1 MRPTFSA
8 AASPKFRRLPLVTL
22 HATAPMLRA
31 ILAAAA
37 VPILV
42 SSAAAQS
49 LSATAEARA
58 LWKSVIGNLNQAADE
73 LPESMYAYRPTPDVR
88 TTGELFAHIAG
99 SQKMYC
105 AMALGDK
112 APDEGDVEKTAKT
125 KAAIVAALKESNAYC
140 ERAYAQSDDKVKA
153 SVDIF
158 GQQRSRYYAL
168 IANASHDG
176 EHYGNIVT
184 YMRLNKLV
192 PPSSRPRTGR

>member
-1 MRPTFSA
+1 
-8 AASPKFRRLPLVTL
+8 
-22 HATAPMLRA
+22 MLRP

-37 VPILV
+37 VPIIV

-49 LSATAEARA
+49 LSATAEART

-73 LPESMYAYRPTPDVR
+73 LPESLYAYRPTPDVR

-105 AMALGDK
+105 ALALGEK

-140 ERAYAQSDDKVKA
+140 ERAYAQPDDKVKA

-158 GQQRSRYYAL
+158 GEQHPRFYAL

-192 PPSSRPRTGR
+192 PPSSRPRAGR

>member
-1 MRPTFSA
+1 
-8 AASPKFRRLPLVTL
+8 
-22 HATAPMLRA
+22 MLRA
-31 ILAAAA
+31 ILATAAI
-37 VPILV
+37 PILV

-49 LSATAEARA
+49 LSATAEART
-58 LWKSVIGNLNQAADE
+58 LWKGIIGNLNQAADE

-88 TTGELFAHIAG
+88 SAGELFAHVAG

-140 ERAYAQSDDKVKA
+140 ERAYAQSDDKVNGP
-153 SVDIF
+153 VDIF
-158 GQQRSRYYAL
+158 GQQHPRYYAL

-192 PPSSRPRTGR
+192 PPSSRPRTSR